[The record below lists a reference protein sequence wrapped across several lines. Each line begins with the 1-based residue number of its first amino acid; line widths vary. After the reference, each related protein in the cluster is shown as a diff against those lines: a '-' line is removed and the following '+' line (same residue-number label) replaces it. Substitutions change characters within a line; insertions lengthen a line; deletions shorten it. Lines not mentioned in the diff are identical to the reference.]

1 VKREKISNFPQL
13 VHVITFDAAAV
24 LILLIPYLNM
34 EELSCDIVE
43 VSIFYI
49 TSFN

>member
-1 VKREKISNFPQL
+1 MKREKISNFPQL
-13 VHVITFDAAAV
+13 VHVITFDAAGG

-34 EELSCDIVE
+34 EELSCDVDF
-43 VSIFYI
+43 SIFYI